1 MRDDIGGEVQHPL
14 QVARR
19 DVEQQA
25 QPAGRALDEPDVRN
39 GRSKLDVAHSIAPD
53 LRSRHFDAAFIA
65 NHAFIAYTLVFS
77 TITLPILLWAKY
89 FLTEKTIALWL
100 ERSIVDRLWFSHFA
114 VRPA

>member
-25 QPAGRALDEPDVRN
+25 QPAGRALDEPDMRN
-39 GRSKLDVAHSIAPD
+39 RRSQLDVAHSIAPD

-65 NHAFIAYTLVFS
+65 NHTFIAYTLVFS
-77 TITLPILLWAKY
+77 TITFPILLWAKY
-89 FLTEKTIALWL
+89 FLTEKTITFGFQ
-100 ERSIVDRLWFSHFA
+100 RSIVDRLWISHFA
-114 VRPA
+114 VRP